1 MQFRLQAG
9 EGEAVIMTASIKLR
23 TRGGGATWVLALAA
37 LACTSAP
44 AAAQQAPLQKGATNA
59 SEGPSFDPA
68 AEPPQGGIAAEA
80 PGGAIVTG
88 ASANSGTEPSSEI
101 VVTGSRLARSGFTTP
116 TPVTVIGQERM
127 QRLGIT
133 NIADALNQVPAF
145 RATTTPASN
154 GLSAQT
160 AGANLADLRGLGASR
175 TLVLVD
181 GRRFVPTTATGSV
194 DLNLVPTMLIARSE
208 VVTGG
213 ASAAYG
219 SDALAGVVNL
229 ILDQTIDGVRAQAS
243 YGETDRGDG
252 KHYQA
257 SLAAGA
263 YFANQRGHLSFGF
276 DYDDAGRVG
285 DCYTRDWCRA
295 EYGVVSN
302 ANRGTNGFPAF
313 NVSPNVHTTFTPGGL
328 ITSGPLR
335 GTQFLANGTPAPFAY
350 GQLAGAMYQIGGD
363 AFGNTLFDNILL
375 SIPVKRQTVLGHANY
390 ELSDAVSG
398 FIEGS
403 YGHVDAQVVNVFS
416 RDVGTL
422 TVRRDNAFLP
432 AATAA
437 AMDAARVAS
446 ITLGRINKDLGNT
459 LTDSENET
467 WRVVG
472 GLNGK
477 LGASWKWSTY
487 YQYGVNKNDKQ
498 LDNNRISANYTLA
511 IDAVRSPATG
521 EIVCRSALTNPST
534 ACRPFNLFGENQFSD
549 AARAYVTG
557 QARTVLRTQQHV
569 VSADLQGNLFTLPGG
584 VASIAL
590 GGEYR
595 KDSASG
601 TADPIVAANGFYVN
615 VPVPPR
621 GVVNVKE
628 AFVETELPLLSDRR
642 FARSLELNG
651 AARITDYS
659 TSGQVTTWKVG
670 GVWEP
675 FDFLRLRATRSRDIR
690 APNVTELFTGQ
701 AALFGSVVDPVTRFD
716 GLTTVYSGG
725 NPNLRPEKA
734 DTLTLG
740 AVIAPKTGGLRGL
753 RISADYY
760 DIKVVDAIGTL
771 GGQTV
776 LDRCAAGAND
786 LCSLV
791 SRNAGGQLVSI
802 SNVYLNLNR
811 VTTSGLDGEMA
822 YALPLENLSSRLN
835 GTLDMRLLGNY
846 VFDLTTVDAGGSL
859 DRAGQTGITA
869 TGAPGIARWTA
880 DAILTYST
888 PAWSLTAQGHY
899 VAKGTFQA
907 NYIEPGDAGYSPF
920 LANSINDNSVPSRFY
935 LNLAGQVRVFKSS
948 RANVE
953 LFGVVNNVF
962 DRNPPNFPGVLS
974 TNAIY
979 FDAIGRTY
987 RGGIRVRY

>member
-1 MQFRLQAG
+1 MA
-9 EGEAVIMTASIKLR
+9 TASIKLAAW
-23 TRGGGATWVLALAA
+23 TGTATWALALAA
-37 LACTSAP
+37 LAGTAAP
-44 AAAQQAPLQKGATNA
+44 ASAQQASGASA
-59 SEGPSFDPA
+59 PQGAASPSEGAAADPRSD
-68 AEPPQGGIAAEA
+68 PPQGGVAADA
-80 PGGAIVTG
+80 IGGGTSASSSAVPGAGLG
-88 ASANSGTEPSSEI
+88 GEI

-116 TPVTVIGQERM
+116 TPVTVVGQERV

-181 GRRFVPTTATGSV
+181 GRRFVPSTATGSV
-194 DLNLVPTMLIARSE
+194 DLNLVPTMLVARSE

-219 SDALAGVVNL
+219 SDAVAGVVNL
-229 ILDQTIDGVRAQAS
+229 ILDQTIEGVRGQIS
-243 YGETDRGDG
+243 YGETERGDG

-257 SLAAGA
+257 SLAAGT
-263 YFANQRGHLSFGF
+263 YFADHRGHLSFGF
-276 DYDDAGRVG
+276 DYDDAGKVG

-313 NVSPNVHTTFTPGGL
+313 NVSPGVHTTFTPGGL
-328 ITSGPLR
+328 ITAGPLR
-335 GTQFLANGTPAPFAY
+335 GTQFLANGTPAPFTY

-363 AFGNTLFDNILL
+363 AYGNTLFDNILL
-375 SIPVKRQTVLGHANY
+375 SIPVKRETVLAHASY
-390 ELSDAVSG
+390 QLSDAISG

-422 TVRRDNAFLP
+422 TIRRDNAFLP

-437 AMDAARVAS
+437 AMDLARVS
-446 ITLGRINKDLGNT
+446 TITLGRINKDLGNT
-459 LTDSENET
+459 LTDSDNET

-477 LGASWKWSTY
+477 LGGSWKWSGY
-487 YQYGVNKNDKQ
+487 YQYGTNTNDKR
-498 LDNNRISANYTLA
+498 LDNNRINANYTLA
-511 IDAVRSPATG
+511 IDAVRNPNTG
-521 EIVCRSALTNPST
+521 EIVCRTALTNPST

-557 QARTVLRTQQHV
+557 QARTALRTQQHV
-569 VSADLQGNLFTLPGG
+569 ASAELQGNLLTLPGG
-584 VASIAL
+584 VASVAL
-590 GGEYR
+590 GAEYR
-595 KDSASG
+595 RDSAGG

-615 VPVPPR
+615 VPAPPR
-621 GVVNVKE
+621 GVVTVKE
-628 AFVETELPLLSDRR
+628 AFVETELPLLKGLP

-651 AARITDYS
+651 AARVTDYS
-659 TSGQVTTWKVG
+659 TSGSVATWKVG

-675 FDFLRLRATRSRDIR
+675 FDFLRLRTTRSRDIR
-690 APNVTELFTGQ
+690 APNVTELFTGR
-701 AALFGSVVDPVTRFD
+701 AALFGSIVDPVTRFD
-716 GLTTVYSGG
+716 GLTTLFSGG
-725 NPNLRPEKA
+725 NPDLKPEKA
-734 DTLTLG
+734 DTLTVG
-740 AVIAPKTGGLRGL
+740 AVVAPKQGGLRGL
-753 RISADYY
+753 RLSVDYY

-776 LDRCAAGAND
+776 LDRCAAGATD
-786 LCSLV
+786 LCALV
-791 SRNAGGQLVSI
+791 TRNTSGQLVSI

-811 VTTSGLDGEMA
+811 VTTSGLDGELA
-822 YALPLENLSSRLN
+822 YALPLANVSSRLN
-835 GTLDMRLLGNY
+835 GTLDLRLLGNY
-846 VFDLTTVDAGGSL
+846 VFDLTTVDSGGSI

-880 DAILTYST
+880 DAIVTFSMKR
-888 PAWSLTAQGHY
+888 WSVTAQGRY
-899 VAKGTFQA
+899 IAKGTFQA
-907 NYIEPGDAGYSPF
+907 NYIGPDDAGYSPF
-920 LANSINDNSVPSRFY
+920 LANSINDNTVPSRFY
-935 LNLAGQVRVFKSS
+935 LNLAGQVRLFESN

-979 FDAIGRTY
+979 FDAIGRSY